1 MSTHRKKMMC
11 SIVESTQKAI
21 VTYLLA
27 QQLHGLDQ
35 RKRANDALVQWKRR
49 GANSSVLWAEICCES
64 QQSYALARTGIPKAW
79 TVVTDRGIAENSS
92 FSKMTLSNKPCTNS
106 KALLQIFCAS
116 RMLRIRNVFPHCHSL
131 HVADS
136 LKSLVAIQSQNF
148 EIKDILSSNAMCWNQ
163 SNTWFETISPAINRN
178 FQPSFWVLF
187 VFCLVCFFWS
197 NQAPLNLVWVWRSN
211 QEFAWFGFWFDT
223 YKNGLDQAHCH
234 CTTL

>member
-1 MSTHRKKMMC
+1 MHTISPCQLIAKKMMC
-11 SIVESTQKAI
+11 SIVWSTQKAI

-35 RKRANDALVQWKRR
+35 RKRANAELGQWKRR

-64 QQSYALARTGIPKAW
+64 QQSYAPARTGIPKTW
-79 TVVTDRGIAENSS
+79 KVVTDRGIAKNSS
-92 FSKMTLSNKPCTNS
+92 LSKMTLSNKPCTNS

-163 SNTWFETISPAINRN
+163 SNTWFETISPAINGD

-187 VFCLVCFFWS
+187 VFLPGLLFLVKPGS
-197 NQAPLNLVWVWRSN
+197 TQPGLGLEVKPGIRLVWVLVW
-211 QEFAWFGFWFDT
+211 
-223 YKNGLDQAHCH
+223 HV
-234 CTTL
+234 